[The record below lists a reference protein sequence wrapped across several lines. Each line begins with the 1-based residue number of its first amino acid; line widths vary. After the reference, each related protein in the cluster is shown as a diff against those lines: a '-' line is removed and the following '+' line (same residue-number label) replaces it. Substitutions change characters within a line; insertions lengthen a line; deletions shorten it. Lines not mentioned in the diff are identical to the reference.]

1 MKQMSITSPV
11 FKTAFAGAVGS
22 LAGGFVGNFAGGYF
36 RTGDFGSALD
46 AALDA
51 NYVYTGISGAII
63 GGTVGIITQKRAR

>member
-1 MKQMSITSPV
+1 
-11 FKTAFAGAVGS
+11 